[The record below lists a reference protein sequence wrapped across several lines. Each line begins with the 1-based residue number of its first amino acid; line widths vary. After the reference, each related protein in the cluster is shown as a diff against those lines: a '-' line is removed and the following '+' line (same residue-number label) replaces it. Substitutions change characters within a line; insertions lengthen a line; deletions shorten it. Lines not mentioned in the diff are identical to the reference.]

1 MIKSGFWTVAPRI
14 LIVDDEN
21 TIRLILRRI
30 LQKDGYQ
37 VIEANSGEQ
46 CLEICQKQLAD
57 MVLLDAMM
65 PGMDGFTCCAKLHQL
80 LGENSPP
87 VLMITVLDD
96 QASVDL
102 AFQVGAT
109 DYITKPIHW
118 AVLRQ
123 RVRRLLQTQWAMKEL
138 RRQIEKERMLSEKL
152 EKANQELERLA
163 SLDSLTLVANR
174 RNFEKFI
181 ESEWKRSHKHGLP
194 LSIIMCDVDFFK
206 AYNDTYGHQAGDICL
221 KKIADT
227 IIQNVNRSTDL
238 VARYGGEE
246 FVVVLPETDVE
257 GAVYVAEKIRK
268 SIKDA
273 AIAHQG
279 SKITNCITIS
289 CGVATRKSLSWESD
303 FNSQP
308 SDLIKE
314 ADSAL
319 YEAKSQGRDRSFFK
333 NNYYSQ

>member
-1 MIKSGFWTVAPRI
+1 MIKPGCWTVAPRI
-14 LIVDDEN
+14 LIVDDEK

-37 VIEANSGEQ
+37 VIEANNGEQ

-65 PGMDGFTCCAKLHQL
+65 PQMDGFTCCAKLHQL

-123 RVRRLLQTQWAMKEL
+123 RVRRLLQTQWAMSEL
-138 RRQIEKERMLSEKL
+138 RRQIEKEQMLIEKL
-152 EKANQELERLA
+152 GKANKELERLA
-163 SLDSLTLVANR
+163 SLDSLTMVANR

-181 ESEWKRSHKHGLP
+181 ESEWKRSHRNGLP

-206 AYNDTYGHQAGDICL
+206 AYNDTYGHQAGDTCL
-221 KKIADT
+221 KKIAET

-273 AIAHQG
+273 AIPHQG
-279 SKITNCITIS
+279 SKISNCVTIS
-289 CGVATRKSLSWESD
+289 CGVASIKSLSWVSESEFHLD
-303 FNSQP
+303 
-308 SDLIKE
+308 DLIKE

-319 YEAKSQGRDRSFFK
+319 YQAKSQGRDRV
-333 NNYYSQ
+333 YYSSID

>member
-1 MIKSGFWTVAPRI
+1 MIKPGCWTVAPRI
-14 LIVDDEN
+14 LIVDDEK

-30 LQKDGYQ
+30 LHKDGYQ
-37 VIEANSGEQ
+37 VIEANNGEQ

-65 PGMDGFTCCAKLHQL
+65 PEMDGFTCCAKLHQL

-123 RVRRLLQTQWAMKEL
+123 RVRRLLQTQWAMREL

-163 SLDSLTLVANR
+163 SLDSLTMIANR

-181 ESEWKRSHKHGLP
+181 ESEWKRSYKNGLP

-206 AYNDTYGHQAGDICL
+206 AYNDTYGHQAGDTCL
-221 KKIADT
+221 KKIADL
-227 IIQNVNRSTDL
+227 IVQNVNRSPDL

-246 FVVVLPETDVE
+246 FVVVLPETDLQ
-257 GAVYVAEKIRK
+257 GAVYVAEKICK

-273 AIAHQG
+273 AIVHQG
-279 SKITNCITIS
+279 SKISNCVTVS
-289 CGVATRKSLSWESD
+289 CGVATRTSLSWNTDS
-303 FNSQP
+303 NSQP

-319 YEAKSQGRDRSFFK
+319 YEAKSQGRNRV
-333 NNYYSQ
+333 YSYSIN

>member
-1 MIKSGFWTVAPRI
+1 MIKPGCWTVAPRI
-14 LIVDDEN
+14 LIVDDEK

-30 LQKDGYQ
+30 LHKDGYQ
-37 VIEANSGEQ
+37 VIEANNGEQ

-65 PGMDGFTCCAKLHQL
+65 PQMDGFTCCAKLHQL

-123 RVRRLLQTQWAMKEL
+123 RVRRLLQTQWAMREL

-163 SLDSLTLVANR
+163 SLDSLTMIANR

-181 ESEWKRSHKHGLP
+181 ESEWKRSHKNGLP

-206 AYNDTYGHQAGDICL
+206 AYNDTYGHQAGDTCL
-221 KKIADT
+221 KKIADL
-227 IIQNVNRSTDL
+227 IVQNVNRSPDL

-246 FVVVLPETDVE
+246 FVVVLPETDLQ
-257 GAVYVAEKIRK
+257 GAVYVAEKICK

-273 AIAHQG
+273 AIVHQG
-279 SKITNCITIS
+279 SKISNCVTVS
-289 CGVATRKSLSWESD
+289 CGVATRTSLSWNTD

-319 YEAKSQGRDRSFFK
+319 YEAKSQGRNRV
-333 NNYYSQ
+333 YSYSIN

>member
-1 MIKSGFWTVAPRI
+1 MIKPGFWTVAPRI

-21 TIRLILRRI
+21 TIRLILHRI

-37 VIEANSGEQ
+37 VIEANNGEQ

-80 LGENSPP
+80 LGEDSPP

-138 RRQIEKERMLSEKL
+138 RRQIEKERMLSDKL

-163 SLDSLTLVANR
+163 SLDSLTMVANR

-181 ESEWKRSHKHGLP
+181 ESEWKRSHRNSLP

-206 AYNDTYGHQAGDICL
+206 AYNDTYGHQAGDTCL
-221 KKIADT
+221 KKIAD
-227 IIQNVNRSTDL
+227 IIMQNVNRSSDL

-257 GAVYVAEKIRK
+257 RAVYVAEKIRK

-279 SKITNCITIS
+279 SKISNCVTIS
-289 CGVATRKSLSWESD
+289 CGVATRKSLSWASESEFKLD
-303 FNSQP
+303 
-308 SDLIKE
+308 DLIKE

-319 YEAKSQGRDRSFFK
+319 YEAKSQGRDQV
-333 NNYYSQ
+333 YYSSID

>member
-1 MIKSGFWTVAPRI
+1 MIKPGCWTVAPRI
-14 LIVDDEN
+14 LIVDDEK

-30 LQKDGYQ
+30 LHKDGYQ
-37 VIEANSGEQ
+37 VIEANNGEQ

-65 PGMDGFTCCAKLHQL
+65 PQMDGFTCCAKLHQL

-123 RVRRLLQTQWAMKEL
+123 RVRRLLQTQWAMREL

-163 SLDSLTLVANR
+163 SLDSLTMIANR

-181 ESEWKRSHKHGLP
+181 ESEWKRSHKNGLP

-206 AYNDTYGHQAGDICL
+206 AYNDTYGHQAGDTCL
-221 KKIADT
+221 KKIADL
-227 IIQNVNRSTDL
+227 IVQNVNRSPDL

-246 FVVVLPETDVE
+246 FVVVLPETDLQ
-257 GAVYVAEKIRK
+257 GAVYVAEKICK

-273 AIAHQG
+273 AIVHQG
-279 SKITNCITIS
+279 SKISNCVTVS
-289 CGVATRKSLSWESD
+289 CGVATRTSLSWNTD

-308 SDLIKE
+308 SDL
-314 ADSAL
+314 
-319 YEAKSQGRDRSFFK
+319 
-333 NNYYSQ
+333 